1 MPAVELGITETG
13 STNAG
18 YRIRCIRMVETEE
31 ASVELDVLTSTVSRV
46 MKIEDVTRGD
56 PQKNYLVRYRGTLL
70 GDSAEAY
77 DRLAQSLAPYE
88 ITPMFRMD
96 GERHAVLL
104 VPGVIQAKPSNKR
117 INIILFILTALS
129 VVFAGALYG
138 YVGPE
143 PHSVEEWIS
152 GIVSSLPN
160 GLAFAAS
167 LLAILLAHEFG
178 HYLAGRYH
186 KTHVTLPYFIPFPL
200 SPFGTMGAFIQ
211 LKEPPRNKRILLDI
225 GIAGPI
231 AGLVVAIPVLLL
243 GLSLSRLDT
252 IQVSAGQIFTL
263 EGNSLLYLLA
273 KYAVFGQLLPHPSSY
288 GDVSPLM
295 YWVRYF
301 FTSQPMPVGGTDVM
315 IHPVAWAGWAGLL
328 VTALNLVPAGQLDG
342 GHVMYVLLGKRA
354 RLLWPVIMGALILLG
369 FVWSGWW
376 LWAVLIFFLGRLY
389 AEPLDQITR
398 LDPPRT
404 AVAILGIVL
413 FLLVFT
419 PVPLV
424 QVIAGG

>member
-1 MPAVELGITETG
+1 
-13 STNAG
+13 
-18 YRIRCIRMVETEE
+18 MVEAEPV
-31 ASVELDVLTSTVSRV
+31 SIELDVLTSAVGRV
-46 MKIEDVTRGD
+46 MKIEDITRGD
-56 PQKNYLVRYRGTLL
+56 PQKNYLVRYRGQLL

-104 VPGVIQAKPSNKR
+104 VPGVIRPKPSKTSVNV
-117 INIILFILTALS
+117 ILLALTALS
-129 VVFAGALYG
+129 VIFAGMLYG
-138 YVGPE
+138 YVGPQ
-143 PHSVEEWIS
+143 PHSIEEWIA
-152 GIVSSLPN
+152 GMLQSLPN

-167 LLAILLAHEFG
+167 LMAILLAHEFG

-243 GLSLSRLDT
+243 GLSLSKLDT
-252 IQVSAGQIFTL
+252 IQVSAGQVFTL

-288 GDVSPLM
+288 GDVSPLI

-376 LWAVLIFFLGRLY
+376 LWALLIFFLGRLY

-424 QVIAGG
+424 QVMAGG